1 MNIYFN
7 KMVAEKYKI
16 KKVFAREILDSRGN
30 PTLEVGVA
38 VGAGDF
44 FAGVP
49 SGASTGVYEAAELRD
64 GDLARYGGKG
74 VLKAVANVN
83 SIINPELIGMDCRRQ
98 QEIDQKMREIDA
110 TPNKVRLGANAMC
123 GVSLAIARAAAGSQ
137 KTPLYRYVAKL
148 AKNKNVA
155 LPKPCFNVING
166 GAHAGGDLDLQE
178 FMIMPQAGKFIDNL
192 RIASEVYHQLK
203 KDLVAKYGKS
213 SANLGD
219 EGGFAPPLNAPKEAL
234 DCLCAAIA
242 IVQPPVPVKFI
253 IDVASSQ
260 FFNSGKYNTRMGSFD
275 GANLAGF
282 YAQLISQYPQIIGLE
297 DPFAE
302 DDWAGWQGFSFTGM
316 VIGDD
321 LLVTNP
327 QRMKEAKEKKACNA
341 MILKI
346 NQIGTVSEAL
356 EAAALAKNYG
366 WKIIVSHRS
375 GETNDDFIADFAV
388 GIGADFI
395 KTGAPARGERLAKY
409 NRLAKIEI
417 ELNE

>member
-1 MNIYFN
+1 MLGQSSN
-7 KMVAEKYKI
+7 KI
-16 KKVFAREILDSRGN
+16 KSVKAREILDSRGN
-30 PTLEVGVA
+30 PTLEVCVA
-38 VGAGDF
+38 TGAGEF

-64 GDLARYGGKG
+64 GDSIRYNGKG

-98 QEIDQKMREIDA
+98 QEIDQKIREIDA
-110 TPNKVRLGANAMC
+110 TPNKVRLGANAIC
-123 GVSLAIARAAAGSQ
+123 GVSLACARAAAGAQ
-137 KTPLYRYVAKL
+137 KKPLYEYIARL
-148 AKNKNVA
+148 AKNKKIV

-166 GAHAGGDLDLQE
+166 GAHAGNDLDFQE
-178 FMIMPQAGKFIDNL
+178 FMIVPQAEKFIDNL

-203 KDLVAKYGKS
+203 KDLVFEYGKS

-219 EGGFAPPLNAPKEAL
+219 EGGFAPPLKTPKEAL

-242 IVQPPVPVKFI
+242 IVQPPLPVKFI

-275 GANLAGF
+275 SANLAGF

-302 DDWAGWQGFSFTGM
+302 DDWAGWRGFSFTGM

-327 QRMKEAKEKKACNA
+327 QRMKEAKEKKACNS

-356 EAAALAKNYG
+356 EAARLAKEYD

-388 GIGADFI
+388 GIGANFI
-395 KTGAPARGERLAKY
+395 KTGAPARGERVAKY
-409 NRLAKIEI
+409 NRLAKIEEEI
-417 ELNE
+417 TGK